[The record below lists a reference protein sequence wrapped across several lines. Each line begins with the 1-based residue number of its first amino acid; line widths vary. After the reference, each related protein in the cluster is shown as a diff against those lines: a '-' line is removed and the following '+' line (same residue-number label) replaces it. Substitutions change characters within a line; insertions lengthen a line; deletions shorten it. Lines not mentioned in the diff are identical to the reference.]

1 MHITALWGAG
11 IAVLGAVVVA
21 VCLPGRPAGPRAG
34 EDEKELVASE

>member
-21 VCLPGRPAGPRAG
+21 LFLPGRPTAPQAG
-34 EDEKELVASE
+34 EEERELVTSE